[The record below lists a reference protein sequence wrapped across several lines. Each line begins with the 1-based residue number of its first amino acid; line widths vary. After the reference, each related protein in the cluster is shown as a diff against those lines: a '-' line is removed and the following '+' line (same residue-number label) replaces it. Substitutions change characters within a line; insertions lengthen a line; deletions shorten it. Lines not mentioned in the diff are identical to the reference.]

1 MSRDSPSRTLSAPT
15 TLPQQPPASASTL
28 ATASPPSLAKRDG
41 TCGDGRHNCLD
52 INQPDACCDNQSY
65 CFVNKS
71 NEAGCCAIG
80 SNCPDDSLCKS
91 DFYYCTT
98 TLTLSGV
105 TAGGNSTTKG
115 CCGRQCPQTSYYLC
129 PSSLGGK
136 CCPFDADCQAGG
148 NCVMK
153 RTASSTPPTT
163 TPTTTTPSDAC
174 PTCSPVASVIE
185 FDGLSSGAKAGIGVG
200 VALGT
205 SLLIALLVS
214 IFVVYRRRAAARR
227 DKFAAPDAAN
237 RAELTGTE
245 VQVPRGSDGSQHAH
259 ASDANATLVEMAENQ
274 ASPTP
279 QPERPVS
286 PWEGANVETIDGLF
300 ELDGSQQ
307 VVHTCDAPEP
317 APPPEPEPNV
327 CFPSH
332 LGKR

>member
-15 TLPQQPPASASTL
+15 TLPQQPPASAL
-28 ATASPPSLAKRDG
+28 AAASPPSLAKRDG
-41 TCGDGRHNCLD
+41 TCGNGHHNCLD

-98 TLTLSGV
+98 TLALGGV

-148 NCVMK
+148 NCVMT
-153 RTASSTPPTT
+153 RTASPTKPTT
-163 TPTTTTPSDAC
+163 TATTTPADAC
-174 PTCSPVASVIE
+174 PTCSPAVSVIE

-214 IFVVYRRRAAARR
+214 LFVLHRRRAAARR
-227 DKFAAPDAAN
+227 DKFAAEMDAAN

-245 VQVPRGSDGSQHAH
+245 VQVAQGP
-259 ASDANATLVEMAENQ
+259 DADATLVEMAENQ
-274 ASPTP
+274 ASPDP

-317 APPPEPEPNV
+317 APPPPPEPNV

-332 LGKR
+332 LGKG

>member
-15 TLPQQPPASASTL
+15 TLPQQPPASTSASTL
-28 ATASPPSLAKRDG
+28 AAASPPSLAKRDG
-41 TCGDGRHNCLD
+41 TCGDGHHNCLD
-52 INQPDACCDNQSY
+52 INQPDACCNNQSY

-98 TLTLSGV
+98 TLALSGV
-105 TAGGNSTTKG
+105 TAGGNSTTTTRG

-136 CCPFDADCQAGG
+136 CCPFNADCQAGG

-153 RTASSTPPTT
+153 RTASPTMPTT
-163 TPTTTTPSDAC
+163 TATTTPAHAC
-174 PTCSPVASVIE
+174 PTCSPVSVIE

-214 IFVVYRRRAAARR
+214 LFVLHRRRAAARR
-227 DKFAAPDAAN
+227 DKFAAEMDAAT

-245 VQVPRGSDGSQHAH
+245 VQVAQGP
-259 ASDANATLVEMAENQ
+259 DANATLVEMAENQ
-274 ASPTP
+274 A
-279 QPERPVS
+279 S

-332 LGKR
+332 LGKG